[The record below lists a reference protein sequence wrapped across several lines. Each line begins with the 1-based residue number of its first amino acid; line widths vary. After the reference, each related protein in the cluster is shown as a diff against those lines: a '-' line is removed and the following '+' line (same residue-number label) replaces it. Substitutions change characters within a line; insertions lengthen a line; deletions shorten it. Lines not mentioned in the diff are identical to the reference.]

1 MNRQPKGLARR
12 RLDEKLGPHRDLTKL
27 DVPRTGWLRAI
38 RQALGM
44 SSRQL
49 ADRLGVASQS
59 VDDMEKSEAAGTI
72 RLETL
77 RRAAAALDCTL
88 VYAMIP
94 NQPLEAMV
102 EQRARAIAIAALD
115 RVDQT
120 MVLEDQR
127 VETPDR
133 EDLIK
138 DYIRQHI
145 RDRDLWE
152 RR

>member
-1 MNRQPKGLARR
+1 MKSHSKSLARR
-12 RLDEKLGPHRDLTKL
+12 RLDVKLAPFQALTAV
-27 DVPRTGWLRAI
+27 DIPRTGWLRAI

-49 ADRLGVASQS
+49 ANRLGLASQS
-59 VDDMEKSEAAGTI
+59 VDDMEKTEATGTI
-72 RLETL
+72 RLDTL

-88 VYAMIP
+88 VYALVP
-94 NQPLEAMV
+94 NQSLEVMV
-102 EQRARAIAIAALD
+102 ERRARALATAALD

-120 MVLEDQR
+120 MALEDQR
-127 VETPDR
+127 VENSDR
-133 EDLIK
+133 EELIE

>member
-1 MNRQPKGLARR
+1 MRSHSNRLARK
-12 RLDEKLGPHRDLTKL
+12 RLDTKL
-27 DVPRTGWLRAI
+27 APFRALTTIDMPRTGWLRAI

-49 ADRLGVASQS
+49 AERLGLASQS
-59 VDDMEKSEAAGTI
+59 VDDMEKTEATGTI
-72 RLETL
+72 RLDTL

-88 VYAMIP
+88 VYALVP
-94 NQPLEAMV
+94 NQSLQAMV
-102 EQRARAIAIAALD
+102 ERRARALATAALD

-120 MVLEDQR
+120 MALEDQR
-127 VETPDR
+127 VENPDR
-133 EDLIK
+133 EELIE